1 MIENIISPAKI
12 YNLMKDATKAITYKK
27 NGATRVVLQGS
38 YSHKA
43 TSAAH
48 KPIKTPQSNNQ
59 RDSVYKPFVE
69 MPIEQAHGMQAF
81 LYHRVDCQT
90 SRSQSRNRELLP
102 ANIKQH

>member
-1 MIENIISPAKI
+1 MIENIIAPAKV
-12 YNLMKDATKAITYKK
+12 YHLMNDATKAMTHDKQ
-27 NGATRVVLQGS
+27 GATGVADQS
-38 YSHKA
+38 SHSHQA
-43 TSAAH
+43 ASAVH
-48 KPIKTPQSNNQ
+48 KPIKSPQSANQ